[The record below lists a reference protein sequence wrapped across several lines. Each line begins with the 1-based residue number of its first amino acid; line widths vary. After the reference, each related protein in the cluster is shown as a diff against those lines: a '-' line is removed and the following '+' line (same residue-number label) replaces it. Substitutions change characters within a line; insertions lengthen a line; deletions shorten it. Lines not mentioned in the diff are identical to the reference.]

1 MAEQPLHAVNRRH
14 LEELTGD
21 LGIWQHASGT
31 VPDRGFGTCTDD
43 VARALTVDLLHAR
56 ELGWEP
62 VRHSAWRSL
71 RLLRDAWS
79 PTGAR
84 FRNVRS
90 ADGAW
95 LDAAGTE
102 DTQGRGVL
110 ALGLALAE
118 PLEPAFAADTLMLFA
133 NALPTA
139 RRLGSLRAIASCIV
153 GCTAAL
159 TGDVL
164 HQELRGVTSA
174 ALRDIT
180 GRLRDA
186 FPTGDAAAEWPWPEP
201 ILAYENAI
209 LPRALMVAGSWLGDT
224 EAAGLGLR
232 VLEWLTVVQR
242 TASGGYSP
250 IGNRGWWRRDGTRAR
265 FDQQPIE
272 AASQLLAC
280 EAAYA
285 LASDAHWLASAE
297 RAYGWFLGDNDSR
310 LPVADPATGGCH
322 DGLEPTRVN
331 LNQGAESTLMWLTAL
346 EHMRALR
353 RAGSVPAT
361 DRTTDQRPDTAPT
374 SPAAPATTAARQPGG

>member
-1 MAEQPLHAVNRRH
+1 VAEQPLHAVNRQH
-14 LEELTGD
+14 LDELTGE
-21 LGIWQHASGT
+21 LGIWQHAFGT
-31 VPDRGFGTCTDD
+31 VPDRRSGMCTDD

-56 ELGWEP
+56 EVGWES

-71 RLLRDAWS
+71 RFLRDAWS
-79 PTGAR
+79 PTAAR

-90 ADGAW
+90 AEGAW
-95 LDAAGTE
+95 LDAEGTE
-102 DTQGRGVL
+102 DTQGRAVL
-110 ALGLALAE
+110 ALGVALAE

-159 TGDVL
+159 TGDAL
-164 HQELRGVTSA
+164 GHELRGVAAA
-174 ALRDIT
+174 ALRDLT
-180 GRLRDA
+180 GRLRGA
-186 FPTGDAAAEWPWPEP
+186 FPTGGAAAEWPWPEP
-201 ILAYENAI
+201 ILAYENAL
-209 LPRALMVAGSWLGDT
+209 LPRALMVAGSWLGDA
-224 EAAGLGLR
+224 EAAALGLR

-242 TASGGYSP
+242 AASGGYSP

-280 EAAYA
+280 EAAFA
-285 LASDAHWLASAE
+285 LASDPHWLACAE

-346 EHMRALR
+346 EHMRAMR
-353 RAGSVPAT
+353 RAGSVPVASAASAT
-361 DRTTDQRPDTAPT
+361 PPT
-374 SPAAPATTAARQPGG
+374 SSASHPRRLTP